1 MLTYMEQAGPKR
13 LRLFAFYILEKAFK
27 ENSVADVTVLLFDC
41 ITEIVDMSKCEYVT
55 TKM

>member
-1 MLTYMEQAGPKR
+1 MEQAGPKR